1 MMKKF
6 PWFETILVIIVMSI
20 SLYAAFSDAQNLPQR
35 WFMRDDAYYY
45 FKVAQNISEGRGS
58 TFDGINPTN
67 GYHPLWMAVCVPIF
81 ALARFDLILPL
92 RILLLVMSG
101 LSVATGILLYRF
113 LAKVFAPFIG
123 ALAAIYWVFD
133 TTILNNVYRQGLET
147 GIAAFFIVLFLYKLY
162 DFESTWRRNGFSR
175 QQLATLALLAA
186 LTMFSRL
193 DLIFF
198 AGMAGLWIV
207 FRGHALRYY
216 LPLDIVAIIFSVLF
230 AFTTKF
236 GFPEY
241 FEHTNAA
248 MTMVGVALFI
258 RLPAA
263 YFLGLHQNPSAEKP
277 SKTLAKLA
285 VFALVSSAAISV
297 VMLVVARVMDFDAMP
312 RTVLAMDAVFSFL
325 FIGATRFLHRDLHTA
340 SSQPKTDTPI
350 RALQTNWKQWLI
362 EGSLYYGIVA
372 GLLGVYMLWSK
383 FAFGTFSPVS
393 GQIKRW
399 WGSFITSFYGKYPQ
413 DTLTFFGVNTKGD
426 GAAWQPISEI
436 FGKWSAKLTFLN
448 PDGNT
453 RYVIVIVAAAL
464 IFHLILRTDKQKA
477 RTAIARLGILPLFTG
492 CFLQVISY
500 NALGYSAEKYWYWIG
515 ELIAIVLAASLFTG
529 MVTRLV
535 PASSVKQIVAWSIVA
550 VLGLSSSLSFWDII
564 KTDMPHGHW
573 QEDAAFVDII
583 PILEANTE
591 PGSII
596 GLTGGGNT
604 GYFIHDRTIVNMDGL
619 INSQP
624 YFESLK
630 DRTAGAYLESTG
642 LDYVFAN
649 KYILESQPY
658 KGMFDA
664 YLTDTGIELGG
675 NVLMKYGRAQ

>member
-1 MMKKF
+1 
-6 PWFETILVIIVMSI
+6 
-20 SLYAAFSDAQNLPQR
+20 
-35 WFMRDDAYYY
+35 
-45 FKVAQNISEGRGS
+45 
-58 TFDGINPTN
+58 
-67 GYHPLWMAVCVPIF
+67 
-81 ALARFDLILPL
+81 
-92 RILLLVMSG
+92 
-101 LSVATGILLYRF
+101 
-113 LAKVFAPFIG
+113 
-123 ALAAIYWVFD
+123 
-133 TTILNNVYRQGLET
+133 
-147 GIAAFFIVLFLYKLY
+147 
-162 DFESTWRRNGFSR
+162 
-175 QQLATLALLAA
+175 
-186 LTMFSRL
+186 MFSRL
-193 DLIFF
+193 DLVFF

-207 FRGHALRYY
+207 FRGQALRYY
-216 LPLDIVAIIFSVLF
+216 LPLDIVAIIFSVLS

-263 YFLGLHQNPSAEKP
+263 YFLGLHQNPSADKP
-277 SKTLAKLA
+277 LKTLAKLA
-285 VFALVSSAAISV
+285 AFALVSSAAISV

-340 SSQPKTDTPI
+340 SSQPKMDTPI
-350 RALQTNWKQWLI
+350 GALQTNWKQWLI
-362 EGSLYYGIVA
+362 EGSTYYGIVV

-383 FAFGTFSPVS
+383 LAFGTFSPVS

-399 WGSFITSFYGKYPQ
+399 WGSFLVSFYGKHPQ

-426 GAAWQPISEI
+426 SAAWQPISEI
-436 FGKWSAKLTFLN
+436 FGKWAAKLTFLN

-464 IFHLILRTDKQKA
+464 VFYLILRTDKQKA
-477 RTAIARLGILPLFTG
+477 RTVIARLGILPLFTG
-492 CFLQVISY
+492 CFLQVIS
-500 NALGYSAEKYWYWIG
+500 
-515 ELIAIVLAASLFTG
+515 
-529 MVTRLV
+529 
-535 PASSVKQIVAWSIVA
+535 SSIKQIVAWSIVA
-550 VLGLSSSLSFWDII
+550 VMGLSSSLSFWDVI
-564 KTDMPHGHW
+564 KTDMPHRRW
-573 QEDAAFVDII
+573 QEDAVFVDTI

-630 DRTAGAYLESTG
+630 DRTAGAYLESMG

-658 KGMFDA
+658 KGMFNA
-664 YLTDTGIELGG
+664 YLTDTGIDELGG
-675 NVLMKYGRAQ
+675 NALMKYGRAQ